1 MVHSLYSTCPFL
13 SGFFHLEYFQ
23 CLSML
28 LHVSV
33 LYSFVCWITF
43 QWMGI
48 PHFVSLFFWGG
59 GILDVSTFRL
69 LWLAC
74 SKHLWMSS
82 YLDICFQFFGFI
94 PRSGIVWSYSNSIKI
109 IKAIEELSEIFLWLV
124 FILCIFVVFI
134 FVYLITYPVTWYI
147 ILSEFF
153 GWKCVHIH
161 HKEMQMVRSGL
172 GRMTVTLI

>member
-1 MVHSLYSTCPFL
+1 MSFSVWLLSLGVFSVFIHVVTCISTLFLCLLNNVPVYGYSPFCQ
-13 SGFFHLEYFQ
+13 SI
-23 CLSML
+23 
-28 LHVSV
+28 VR
-33 LYSFVCWITF
+33 
-43 QWMGI
+43 
-48 PHFVSLFFWGG
+48 GG
-59 GILDVSTFRL
+59 GILDVSTFWL

-74 SKHLWMSS
+74 NKHLWMSF
-82 YLDICFQFFGFI
+82 YLNICFQFFGFI

-147 ILSEFF
+147 ILSEVF

-161 HKEMQMVRSGL
+161 HKEMQMVGSGL